1 MYYSLTISDWKISA
15 NTYDDW
21 YLVPTSRPYFA
32 PPTFTSATIE
42 IPGRNGSI
50 DVATSLTK
58 FPTFGNRTGTIE
70 FLIHPDSP
78 YTWYETYQKVANYL
92 HGQTK
97 QISLEDDPAYWYEG
111 RLTVDSF
118 KSDKRYSVI
127 VIRYDLQPYKKS
139 KWTTLETWPVDPFH
153 LPAGRVV
160 SDYFKNLTV
169 SSNDYEEV
177 FDTISQFD
185 DSRRQEMIGQV
196 ETIPNIIV
204 SNTSGN
210 GIDIQFLN
218 EELQIAYV
226 THLPEGSTKDSNI
239 IFSMYHPNNFMRISA
254 KGQGNMSIEYNIR
267 SL

>member
-1 MYYSLTISDWKISA
+1 MYYSLTIADWKISV

-32 PPTFTSATIE
+32 PPEFKSTTIE
-42 IPGRNGSI
+42 IPGRNGLI

-58 FPTFGNRTGTIE
+58 FPTFGNRNGTIE

-118 KSDKRYSVI
+118 KSDKKYSTI
-127 VIRYDLQPYKKS
+127 TIRYDLQPYKKS
-139 KWTTLETWPVDPFH
+139 KWTTLEAWTIDPFH
-153 LPAGRVV
+153 LPDGKVV

-169 SSNDYEEV
+169 SSDDYEEV

-185 DSRRQEMIGQV
+185 DSRRQEMVGQA

-204 SNTSGN
+204 SGTSGN
-210 GIDIQFLN
+210 GIDIFFIN
-218 EELQIAYV
+218 EELDIRY
-226 THLPEGSTKDSNI
+226 TGHLAEGSNINPDI
-239 IFSMYHPNNFMRISA
+239 IFSMYHPNNFMRLA
-254 KGQGNMSIEYNIR
+254 ANGQGNVSIEYNIR